1 MAIEDLTAISR
12 LQALME
18 LTRLVGGEESIPS
31 LLDAI
36 AQLLADTVGF
46 EGVVINVHRAE
57 WDDFEAVAVVGSE
70 QMREELLG
78 ATYDNRQFTD
88 LALDQ
93 RFARRGAYFIPEG
106 AVDWDAHGGARYLA
120 AVDPAGDPEAWH
132 PGDELFVPCRD
143 SEGRILAIISLGEP
157 VSGRRPTDAELDFLV
172 AVGKH
177 AALAIEHAR
186 IAILAARHRGALEHL
201 LSVSTQLAEMGSTE
215 SVLESVCAGVQ
226 RGLGF
231 QKVIIELLDPA
242 TRTLS
247 PRATA
252 GFQAGCEPSWE
263 VTEATLDQLLH
274 PDYEI
279 GGCYLLGEEDA
290 LTLAPQDFGGFRS
303 EMNGRGP
310 RAWNHH
316 WLFVPLR
323 DQTGGIVG
331 RIWADDPED
340 RLLPSKARLEL
351 LAVFANQAT
360 MAIVSAGQV
369 ERLRVLAD
377 EDALTGLLNRRAFMR
392 ELEQEVE
399 RSRRYGRPL
408 TLVLCDLDHF
418 KLLNDTHGHP
428 AGDRALC
435 HVAHVLA
442 TGLRSGDRAFRIGG
456 DEFALLLPETVR
468 AQAATAVRRVSAAF
482 EAHAEASVPGLR
494 VSCGVATLPD
504 DAADGEALIR
514 QADSALYAE
523 KRARQEPARR
533 PVVAL

>member
-1 MAIEDLTAISR
+1 MPVEDLTAISR

-18 LTRLVGGEESIPS
+18 LTRLVGGEDSIPS

-46 EGVVINVHRAE
+46 KGVVINVHRPE
-57 WDDFEAVAVVGSE
+57 WDDFEAVAVVGS
-70 QMREELLG
+70 QRMREELLG
-78 ATYDNRQFTD
+78 ATYDHGQFTD
-88 LALDQ
+88 LALDE

-106 AVDWDAHGGARYLA
+106 AVDWDAYGGARYLPD
-120 AVDPAGDPEAWH
+120 VDPAGDPGAWH
-132 PGDELFVPCRD
+132 PADELFVPCRD
-143 SEGRILAIISLGEP
+143 SEGQLRAILSLGEP

-177 AALAIEHAR
+177 AALALEHAR
-186 IAILAARHRGALEHL
+186 IAILAARHRAALEHL
-201 LSVSTQLAEMGSTE
+201 LAVSTELAEMGSTE
-215 SVLESVCAGVQ
+215 SVLQSVCDGVRQ
-226 RGLGF
+226 GLGF
-231 QKVIIELLDPA
+231 QKVVIELLDPA
-242 TRTLS
+242 QRTLS

-263 VTEATLDQLLH
+263 VTEETLDALVH

-279 GGCYLLGEEDA
+279 GGCYLLSEADGLA
-290 LTLAPQDFGGFRS
+290 LAPQDFGGFRS

-310 RAWNHH
+310 HAWNHH

-377 EDALTGLLNRRAFMR
+377 EDALTGLRNRRAFMR
-392 ELEQEVE
+392 ELETEVE
-399 RSRRYGRPL
+399 RARRYGRPL

-418 KLLNDTHGHP
+418 KLLNDTLGHP

-435 HVAHVLA
+435 HVAQALA
-442 TGLRSGDRAFRIGG
+442 TGLRTGDGAFRIGG
-456 DEFALLLPETVR
+456 DEFALLLPET
-468 AQAATAVRRVSAAF
+468 APAGAAVAIARVSAAF
-482 EAHAEASVPGLR
+482 EAHAQEPFSELR
-494 VSCGVATLPD
+494 VSCGAATLPH

-523 KRARQEPARR
+523 KRARQEPAQR